1 MITERKERQEQR
13 MKGYF
18 IDATKDILKGEGLK
32 NISVRNIAERAGY
45 SFATLYNYFKDVK
58 ELVFYCV
65 KDFQTECE
73 VHVKERTDK
82 TARGSKKLK
91 AITKAYL
98 EYFVQYPGIFE
109 LFFIEK
115 LSDIGG
121 NQEAS
126 ALIISFL
133 DRLCED
139 EWNYCIKN
147 KLTTEKDAARIK
159 ATLLNTT
166 TGLLLIYIHRR
177 HPKDYAEY
185 IKLSGSQIDHILNEI
200 GN

>member
-1 MITERKERQEQR
+1 MERKEIQEQR

-18 IDATKDILKGEGLK
+18 IEATKDILKGEGLK

-73 VHVKERTDK
+73 THVAERTDK
-82 TARGSKKLK
+82 VSHGSKKLK

-98 EYFVQYPGIFE
+98 EYFIQYPGIFE

-126 ALIISFL
+126 SLIISFL
-133 DRLCED
+133 DRLCSD
-139 EWNYCIKN
+139 EWDYCIKN
-147 KLTTEKDAARIK
+147 KLITEKDALRIK

-166 TGLLLIYIHRR
+166 TGLLLLYIHRR

-185 IKLSGSQIDHILNEI
+185 IKLSDSQIDHILSEVT
-200 GN
+200 G

>member
-1 MITERKERQEQR
+1 MITERKEIQEQR

-18 IDATKDILKGEGLK
+18 IEATKDILKGEGLK

-73 VHVKERTDK
+73 THVKERTDK
-82 TARGSKKLK
+82 TTRGSKKLK

-98 EYFVQYPGIFE
+98 EYFIQYPGIFE

-133 DRLCED
+133 DRLCEE

-147 KLTTEKDAARIK
+147 KLTTEKDAVRIK
-159 ATLLNTT
+159 TSLLNAT
-166 TGLLLIYIHRR
+166 TGLLLLYIHRR
-177 HPKDYAEY
+177 HPKDYTEY
-185 IKLSGSQIDHILNEI
+185 IKLSGNQIEHILNEI
-200 GN
+200 GS

>member
-1 MITERKERQEQR
+1 MERKEIQEQR

-18 IDATKDILKGEGLK
+18 IEATKDILKGEGLK

-73 VHVKERTDK
+73 THVNERTDK
-82 TARGSKKLK
+82 VARGSKKLK
-91 AITKAYL
+91 AITKTYL
-98 EYFVQYPGIFE
+98 EYFIQYPGIFE

-133 DRLCED
+133 DRLCEE
-139 EWNYCIKN
+139 EWSYCIKN
-147 KLTTEKDAARIK
+147 KLTTEKDAARMK
-159 ATLLNTT
+159 ATMLNTT
-166 TGLLLIYIHRR
+166 TGLLLLYIHRR

-185 IKLSGSQIDHILNEI
+185 IKLSANQIDHILNEI

>member
-1 MITERKERQEQR
+1 

-18 IDATKDILKGEGLK
+18 IEATKDIIKGEGLK

-65 KDFQTECE
+65 KDFQAECE
-73 VHVKERTDK
+73 AHVKERTDK
-82 TARGSKKLK
+82 TPRGSKKLK

-98 EYFVQYPGIFE
+98 EYFIQYPGIFE

-133 DRLCED
+133 DRLCEA
-139 EWNYCIKN
+139 EWDYCIKN
-147 KLTTEKDAARIK
+147 KLATEKDAARIK
-159 ATLLNTT
+159 AVLLNST
-166 TGLLLIYIHRR
+166 TGLLLLYIHRR
-177 HPKDYAEY
+177 HPKDYAAY
-185 IKLSGSQIDHILNEI
+185 IKLADTQIDHILTELKS
-200 GN
+200 